1 MLLLFCVKMKERR
14 DSLKKTSSHLKNF
27 LLLVVIMCG
36 AFGISLFIHHVF
48 DTVSLIPAI
57 FVLAVF
63 IISLATEGYIYG
75 IAASLISVLAVNYA
89 FAFPYFR
96 FDFTIP
102 ENMVSA
108 IIMIIVTL
116 ITGALTTKLKY
127 QEALKAESE
136 KERMRANLLRAV
148 SHDLRTPLTTIYG
161 SSSTILE
168 NYDFLSDDQKKK
180 MLNGIMEDSDW
191 LTRMVENLLSVTRLD
206 GENVKLIKTPT
217 VLDEL
222 VDSVLV
228 KFGKKYPDR
237 TVNLSLPED
246 FTIIPMDA
254 MLIEQ
259 VLFNILSNAACHAHG
274 MTGIDFNVY
283 LNDKK
288 AVFEISDDG
297 CGISP
302 DRLNDIF
309 SGYCVGETIPS
320 DTKINSGIGLSV
332 CSSIIKA
339 HGGTISAEN
348 NQKGGATFRF
358 DLETEEND
366 E

>member
-1 MLLLFCVKMKERR
+1 MKNLKHILF
-14 DSLKKTSSHLKNF
+14 LIL
-27 LLLVVIMCG
+27 IMCA
-36 AFGISLFIHHVF
+36 AFFISLAISRIFS
-48 DTVSLIPAI
+48 DVSLVPAI

-63 IISLATEGYIYG
+63 IISLVTDGYYFG
-75 IAASLISVLAVNYA
+75 IAASVISVLAVNYA

-96 FDFTIP
+96 FDFTMS
-102 ENMVSA
+102 ENIVSA

-116 ITGALTTKLKY
+116 ITGTLTTKLKY
-127 QEALKAESE
+127 QEAIKAESE

-168 NYDFLSDDQKKK
+168 NYEYLSDEQKKQ
-180 MLNGIMEDSDW
+180 MLSGIKEDSEW

-228 KFGKKYPDR
+228 KFRKKYPDEHIS
-237 TVNLSLPED
+237 LSLPED
-246 FTIIPMDA
+246 FIIIPMDA

-259 VLFNILSNAACHAHG
+259 VLLNILNNAACHAEG
-274 MTGIDFNVY
+274 MTSIDFRVY
-283 LNDKK
+283 IQDKN

-297 CGISP
+297 CGIASG
-302 DRLNDIF
+302 RLEGIF
-309 SGYCVGETIPS
+309 SGYGTVDTAPS

-339 HGGTISAEN
+339 HGGTITAEN
-348 NQKGGATFRF
+348 NKKGGATFRF
-358 DLETEEND
+358 VLETEGEDN

>member
-1 MLLLFCVKMKERR
+1 MKKKSSRLGNILLLAVM
-14 DSLKKTSSHLKNF
+14 
-27 LLLVVIMCG
+27 MCG
-36 AFGISLFIHHVF
+36 AFGISLCIHYTF

-63 IISLATEGYIYG
+63 MISLGTEGYCYG

-96 FDFTIP
+96 FNFTIP

-116 ITGALTTKLKY
+116 ITGTLTTKLKY
-127 QEALKAESE
+127 QEAIKAESE

-168 NYDFLSDDQKKK
+168 NYDYLSDEQKKK
-180 MLNGIMEDSDW
+180 MLSGIKEDSEW

-206 GENVKLIKTPT
+206 SANVKLIKTPT

-228 KFGKKYPDR
+228 KFKKKYPDKKIR
-237 TVNLSLPED
+237 LSLPDD

-259 VLFNILSNAACHAHG
+259 VLFNILSNAACHAEG
-274 MTGIDFNVY
+274 MTEIEFAVR
-283 LNDKK
+283 LQDKK

-297 CGISP
+297 CGIAP
-302 DRLNDIF
+302 DRLRDIF
-309 SGYCVGETIPS
+309 SGFYMGTAVPS

-332 CSSIIKA
+332 CASIIKA
-339 HGGTISAEN
+339 HGSTITAEN
-348 NQKGGATFRF
+348 NEKGGAVFRF
-358 DLETEEND
+358 ALETGDDDNE
-366 E
+366 